1 MVTVG
6 LLNANQVYPLE
17 IFSDAIAKRAASI
30 ILLEIKIHDC
40 TIVLKD
46 WCTSIR
52 KNGLIQGARI
62 YIFIKI
68 IA

>member
-6 LLNANQVYPLE
+6 LLNANQMYPLE

-30 ILLEIKIHDC
+30 ILLEIKIHDR

-46 WCTSIR
+46 W
-52 KNGLIQGARI
+52 
-62 YIFIKI
+62 
-68 IA
+68 